1 MDLKHVL
8 RVMRGYRSLVV
19 FGLLLAVVL
28 ATLSYAT
35 PGFQDGSPTLE
46 PRGSETWLS
55 EGILLISERGFPEG
69 RAVPAYRP
77 SNPRTGTPAVP
88 VGDQGRLSNLAALY
102 SQYASSDVVR
112 RMALR
117 KGALKAEIRTE
128 PVTYTTAQFAY
139 PQVLPLIRVSATA
152 ATPQLAK
159 RAVTRIADAFHSYMT
174 QRQDRAGIPKKD
186 RVLIDY
192 AKKPTK
198 ATLITGR
205 SMILPVIV
213 FLSVATLAI
222 GLALVLDNI
231 KRSTLRE
238 QADVL
243 YGEDV
248 MARTSRRVPGV
259 EPVEA
264 EQPTSEVDLP
274 RRSTRERRG
283 GAAAPP
289 QAGEAEGYG
298 QASRTTRRRTRS

>member
-1 MDLKHVL
+1 VDLKHVL
-8 RVMRGYRSLVV
+8 RVMRGYRTLVG
-19 FGLLLAVVL
+19 FGLILAVGL
-28 ATLSYAT
+28 ALLSYAR
-35 PGFQDGSPTLE
+35 PSFEDGSPTLE
-46 PRGSETWLS
+46 PRGTENWLS

-112 RMALR
+112 RIALR

-159 RAVTRIADAFHSYMT
+159 RAVTRIADAFRLYMT
-174 QRQDRAGIPKKD
+174 ERQDRAGIPKGD

-192 AKKPTK
+192 AKKPNK
-198 ATLITGR
+198 ATLIAGR
-205 SMILPVIV
+205 SMILPAIV

-238 QADVL
+238 RADVL

-248 MARTSRRVPGV
+248 MTRTSRRGPGV
-259 EPVEA
+259 EPVDADQTDA
-264 EQPTSEVDLP
+264 EIDLP
-274 RRSTRERRG
+274 RMSARERRSG
-283 GAAAPP
+283 VAAPP
-289 QAGEAEGYG
+289 QGGEAEGYG
-298 QASRTTRRRTRS
+298 PASRTTRRRTLS